1 MINDTEL
8 TPTLRSILS
17 RHRLLR
23 LALSIVCIVGAAQA
37 EELSV
42 TVTGID
48 DHKGGEIGIALY
60 PGPSGFPMDSLK
72 ANCVWLKADA
82 TNIVYRFRDVK
93 PGTYAVA
100 VSHDLNGNHVTD
112 TTWIGIPTEPW
123 GVSRNIRPRMRA
135 PRFEECSFSLTNSV
149 PLSLV
154 ISVKQ

>member
-1 MINDTEL
+1 MINDTTL
-8 TPTLRSILS
+8 TSILS
-17 RHRLLR
+17 SIGSDRRSLR
-23 LALSIVCIVGAAQA
+23 LALSIVCAVAVTQA
-37 EELSV
+37 EELNV

-60 PGPSGFPMDSLK
+60 PGSSGFPMESSK
-72 ANCVWLKADA
+72 ATCVWLKADG
-82 TNIVYRFRDVK
+82 TNITHCFRELK

-112 TTWIGIPTEPW
+112 TSWVGIPKEPW
-123 GVSRNIRPRMRA
+123 GVSKNIRPKMRA

-154 ISVKQ
+154 IAVKQ